1 MEIKIVN
8 READNWGL
16 VFGLSNRKEIEL
28 TGSIIFLQWYL
39 DGLGELEALERLAQA
54 ANSLEEFI
62 TLQKSFNASSM
73 SVTTLRM
80 MGRQMTDDQARIM
93 VKDLL
98 EHALAGLESL

>member
-73 SVTTLRM
+73 SVSTIRLM
-80 MGRQMTDDQARIM
+80 EGKMTDDQARRM

-98 EHALAGLESL
+98 DFTLGELESL